1 MEPLSHQILLLL
13 PCYPHPVISSTH
25 QPFPCIHCCLSPFIS
40 LLDYFFSFF
49 FSGHCPLPFL
59 LFLLFCC
66 ILISCRVRREMP
78 NWSYWTSD
86 FWGWVAQMRE
96 LGVRQPIRDL
106 ARIFWAH
113 FPIATSLG
121 YDASPDNE

>member
-1 MEPLSHQILLLL
+1 MKAILLNLGL
-13 PCYPHPVISSTH
+13 ALVATCIISAWC
-25 QPFPCIHCCLSPFIS
+25 QGEA
-40 LLDYFFSFF
+40 DM
-49 FSGHCPLPFL
+49 GQRE
-59 LFLLFCC
+59 
-66 ILISCRVRREMP
+66 RVRREMP

-96 LGVRQPIRDL
+96 LGVQQPVRDL
-106 ARIFWAH
+106 ARTFWAH